1 MQSSLVLMTRRPLQ
15 HFSDISGYQK
25 VIFTLNPIFQ
35 LVFIYIYIYQIS
47 SSTIKHST
55 SIKTQDQIKTH
66 LLSFNLF
73 CFVFLFNLKLK
84 LSHWTSLSKT
94 NLMTPRS
101 EFFLYGRSNFF
112 SLFPLSASL
121 THYSIVKE
129 CNRND
134 RNIKF
139 KN

>member
-15 HFSDISGYQK
+15 HFSDISGYHK

-35 LVFIYIYIYQIS
+35 LVFIYIYISNFIFNHKTLYQYKNSRSNQNTS
-47 SSTIKHST
+47 SEF
-55 SIKTQDQIKTH
+55 Q
-66 LLSFNLF
+66 FVLF
-73 CFVFLFNLKLK
+73 CFLFNLKLK